1 MKVTFELNPEC
12 ADIDGDDV
20 CDLSDNCVNDQN
32 PLQENF
38 DYDGLGDA
46 CDPDDDN
53 DGVLDVG
60 DRCQFS
66 VLPEAVPTEGLLPN
80 HYADIDGDGFFESVH
95 PKYKSII
102 EDTVPFGTTNGCSC
116 EEIFNLMPGNHEGE
130 KKYGCPKGTLDMWS
144 KRGAGGGS

>member
-1 MKVTFELNPEC
+1 MVESECGVRMAEVAAVESPRRVALVLSGSKV
-12 ADIDGDDV
+12 
-20 CDLSDNCVNDQN
+20 
-32 PLQENF
+32 QENF
-38 DYDGLGDA
+38 DHDSLGDI
-46 CDPDDDN
+46 CDQDDDN
-53 DGVLDVG
+53 DGVLDVN